1 MTEFPSMQEVAAASP
16 VTPKSAEGLAVREGT
31 EKHLLKSMGDEP
43 LVITRAEGRRMWDAD
58 GKEYLDATSSEWVL
72 HLGFGNERVHRAW
85 REQMDAVEF
94 VTPVFES
101 PPRTQLAAKLAE
113 ITPGNLE
120 KVLFATSGADAIEGA
135 MHLAMR
141 GTDGGSDFVCLDQA
155 FHGRSFGTIG
165 LSYSYPHMLE
175 GSNRGLDRYLTR
187 QVRVPNYNC
196 YRCPLKLKRESC
208 DLACANLIDFALE
221 RAHTHGP
228 AGVIVEAIQANG
240 GMVPAP
246 DGWLARVDEICE
258 SHEVPLILDE
268 VQTGFCRTGAFSASE
283 LYGIEPDIIVFGKSL
298 GAGLPLTA
306 AVATAEYGELLPWEY
321 GFTQMGNTVACAGA
335 NAMIEEM
342 EVERLG
348 DNATRIGAIMTARL
362 QALRERSRLIDDVRG
377 PALMIGVELVRDP
390 VTREP
395 ANEEAAEIMNEA
407 FIRGLVI
414 GRSGP
419 VFGAFG
425 NVLKFK
431 PAVNTTEDEAHAMLD
446 RFEAAV
452 EVVEKRSR

>member
-1 MTEFPSMQEVAAASP
+1 MDGFPSMQEVAAASP
-16 VTPKSAEGLAVREGT
+16 IAPQSAEGIAVREET
-31 EKHLLKSMGDEP
+31 ERHLLKSMGDEP

-58 GKEYLDATSSEWVL
+58 GNEYLDATSSEWVL

-85 REQMDAVEF
+85 REQMETVEF

-101 PPRTQLAAKLAE
+101 PPRTRLAAKLAE
-113 ITPGNLE
+113 ITPGRLE

-187 QVRVPNYNC
+187 QIRVPNYNC

-208 DLACANLIDFALE
+208 DLACADLIDYSLE

-246 DGWLARVDEICE
+246 EGWLQRVDEICD
-258 SHEVPLILDE
+258 SHEVPLIVDE
-268 VQTGFCRTGAFSASE
+268 VQTAFCRTGAWCASE

-306 AVATAEYGELLPWEY
+306 AVATPEYGELLPWEY
-321 GFTQMGNTVACAGA
+321 GFTQMGNTLACAGA

-342 EVERLG
+342 EVEQLG
-348 DNATRIGAIMTARL
+348 ENATRIGAIMSTR
-362 QALRERSRLIDDVRG
+362 LRELQQHSRLIDDVRG
-377 PALMIGVELVRDP
+377 PGLMIGVEIVRDP
-390 VTREP
+390 QTKEP

-407 FIRGLVI
+407 FVRGLVM

-419 VFGAFG
+419 VFGAYG

-431 PAVNTTEDEAHAMLD
+431 PAVNSTEQEAHDMLD
-446 RFEAAV
+446 RFEAALRHV
-452 EVVEKRSR
+452 EARSR

>member
-1 MTEFPSMQEVAAASP
+1 MNDFPSMQEIAAASP
-16 VTPKSAEGLAVREGT
+16 LAPTSAEGAAVREQT
-31 EKHLLKSMGDEP
+31 ERHVLKSMGDEP
-43 LVITRAEGRRMWDAD
+43 LVITRAEGRHMWDAD
-58 GKEYLDATSSEWVL
+58 GTEYLDGTSAEWVL
-72 HLGFGNERVHRAW
+72 HLGFGNKRVHAAW
-85 REQMDAVEF
+85 REQMDLVEF

-113 ITPGNLE
+113 ITPGSAE

-165 LSYSYPHMLE
+165 LSYSFPHMLE

-187 QVRVPNYNC
+187 QIRVPNYNC
-196 YRCPLKLKRESC
+196 YRCPLKLKRDTC
-208 DLACANLIDFALE
+208 DLACANLVDYALE

-228 AGVIVEAIQANG
+228 AGVITEAIQANG

-246 DGWLARVDEICE
+246 DGWLQRVDEICDN
-258 SHEVPLILDE
+258 HNVPLIIDE
-268 VQTGFCRTGAFSASE
+268 VQTAFCRTGAWTASQ
-283 LYGIEPDIIVFGKSL
+283 LYGIEPDIIVFGKAL

-306 AVATAEYGELLPWEY
+306 AVATPEYGELLPWEY

-342 EVERLG
+342 EVEDLAAYAR
-348 DNATRIGAIMTARL
+348 RIGALMTDRL
-362 QALRERSRLIDDVRG
+362 RALQERSRLIDDVRG
-377 PALMIGVELVRDP
+377 PGLMIGIEIVKDP
-390 VTREP
+390 TTREP
-395 ANEEAAEIMNEA
+395 ALEEAAAIMNEA
-407 FIRGLVI
+407 FVRGLVI

-452 EVVEKRSR
+452 DDVEGRAR